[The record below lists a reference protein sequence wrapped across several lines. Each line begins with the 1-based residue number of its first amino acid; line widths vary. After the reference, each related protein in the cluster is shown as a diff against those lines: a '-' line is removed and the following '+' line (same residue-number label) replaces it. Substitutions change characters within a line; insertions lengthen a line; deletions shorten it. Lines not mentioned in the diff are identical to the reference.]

1 MTREN
6 YEEMLKSSGKI
17 VGMVLGEPS
26 LDDSVGLIT
35 GQGPYNSYNQ
45 TCCVLLN
52 LRALVWAGF
61 QLLALCSGLRQR
73 DIDYLTEKYK
83 LERNDAI
90 KRLRASNGDLISAF
104 VDIENSL

>member
-6 YEEMLKSSGKI
+6 YEEILKSSGKI
-17 VGMVLGEPS
+17 AGMVLGEPS
-26 LDDSVGLIT
+26 LDD
-35 GQGPYNSYNQ
+35 
-45 TCCVLLN
+45 
-52 LRALVWAGF
+52 
-61 QLLALCSGLRQR
+61 SGLRQR

-90 KRLRASNGDLISAF
+90 KRLRASKGDLIAAF